1 MSPEGVDGGMAN
13 DVKDVARELTLA
25 IEENVPL
32 LTAIGETDSFGT
44 RGPGTWSR
52 KQILGHLTDSAL
64 NNLQRFVRAQ
74 QGTELVFPDYD
85 QPFWVAAGGYQDR
98 PWAALVGLW
107 AELNRH
113 LAHVISRI
121 PSERLGTPCRIGES
135 QSMTLEF
142 IVRDYVKHLRHHL
155 AQILDPEASVG
166 KMHPPF
172 A

>member
-1 MSPEGVDGGMAN
+1 MVN
-13 DVKDVARELTLA
+13 DVKDVARDLSATVDDS
-25 IEENVPL
+25 VPG
-32 LTAIGETDSFGT
+32 LTAFSEGDSYRT

-52 KQILGHLTDSAL
+52 KQILGHLIDSAL

-74 QGTELVFPDYD
+74 QGAELVFPDYD
-85 QPFWVAAGGYQDR
+85 QSFWVAAGGYQDR

-121 PSERLGTPCRIGES
+121 PSDRLGTPCRIGES
-135 QSMTLEF
+135 QSMTLDF

-155 AQILDPEASVG
+155 AQILDPEGAAW
-166 KMHPPF
+166 KTHPPF